1 MTYEEYIEMLQGS
14 GFEGVD
20 KYVDA
25 ARDAYDGITA
35 GANARIAELETAN
48 SDLQKQL
55 TETQAKNYTLM
66 MAATSKVD
74 PEPDTHDDEPTDE
87 DRDVHSLFAK
97 RGK

>member
-1 MTYEEYIEMLQGS
+1 MTYEEYIEMLKAS
-14 GFEGVD
+14 GIEGVD

-25 ARDAYDGITA
+25 AQDTYTGLTE

-48 SDLQKQL
+48 SDLQRQL

-74 PEPDTHDDEPTDE
+74 PEPDAPEDKPSDE
-87 DRDVHSLFAK
+87 DLDVTTLFA
-97 RGK
+97 